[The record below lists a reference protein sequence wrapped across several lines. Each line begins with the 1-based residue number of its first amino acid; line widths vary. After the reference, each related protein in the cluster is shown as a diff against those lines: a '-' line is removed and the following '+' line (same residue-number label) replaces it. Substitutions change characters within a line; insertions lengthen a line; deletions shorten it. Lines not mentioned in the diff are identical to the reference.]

1 LEQKQKEG
9 MIMSISLRALS
20 AALCTAGAFAAT
32 VVAAPSAAAAD
43 RVADP
48 CGFYPNGGLC
58 YRYASY
64 QTGASA
70 GFTFNVPDLLSPTRW
85 VFRPDGAGAG
95 TRVANNAGSAENR
108 SPYCVNIYYW
118 ENYNEGHGLD
128 PSVHLLPGQR
138 SNTLGSVNNN
148 NRSHRFQFC

>member
-1 LEQKQKEG
+1 
-9 MIMSISLRALS
+9 MS
-20 AALCTAGAFAAT
+20 
-32 VVAAPSAAAAD
+32 APSAAAAD

-70 GFTFNVPDLLSPTRW
+70 GFNFDVADLLTPTRW

-108 SPYCVNIYYW
+108 SPFCVRIYYSQYYG
-118 ENYNEGHGLD
+118 E
-128 PSVHLLPGQR
+128 PSVFLWPGQR
-138 SNTLGSVNNN
+138 SDTLGAVNNN
-148 NRSHRFQFC
+148 NRSHRFYSC